1 MENLKVVNMV
11 SITGRVVEFSGG
23 KFISNDSKE
32 NKKDFKGIIP
42 DSHRIAIAG
51 KLIIRTIHGDVEVK
65 VYVGRNKKDGSE
77 KKSYTYL
84 SNILEKKVPVLSN
97 CEDKEDVPVIK
108 IFGNNNFCPQIKP
121 NKFIKDG
128 EVKKATNIDFGFS
141 NIIEADVDLEDTKA
155 EFNIVGVVKK
165 IEDEE
170 VDDAPTGRAIL
181 KLIMID
187 DYKEMAY
194 EVKIIVEKDIVDDLK
209 TEVEIEDRVIVGGI
223 VKTTTVENKSKSS
236 GRAIGV
242 IRRVN
247 ASKEFKRTEYV
258 LQGLDFI
265 SRDSEEYILDS
276 VLDIALEKAK
286 EDDAKLIAIKQES
299 DKKEDKPAPASGIG
313 KKSRLAD
320 RF

>member
-1 MENLKVVNMV
+1 MENLKVVNQV
-11 SITGRVVEFSGG
+11 SISGRIVEFKDG
-23 KFISNDSKE
+23 KFISSDSKE
-32 NKKDFKGIIP
+32 NKKDFKGIVP

-51 KLIIRTIHGDVEVK
+51 RLIIRTIHGDVEVK

-97 CEDKEDVPVIK
+97 CENKEDVPVIK

-121 NKFIKDG
+121 NKFVKDG

-141 NIIEADVDLEDTKA
+141 NIIEVDVDLEDTKA

-165 IEDEE
+165 IEDEK
-170 VDDAPTGRAIL
+170 VDDVATGRAIL

-247 ASKEFKRTEYV
+247 ATKEFKRTEYV

>member
-1 MENLKVVNMV
+1 MENLKVVNQV
-11 SITGRVVEFSGG
+11 SISGRIVEFDG
-23 KFISNDSKE
+23 KFISSDSKE
-32 NKKDFKGIIP
+32 NKKDFKGVIP

-51 KLIIRTIHGDVEVK
+51 RLIIRTIHGDVEVK

-97 CEDKEDVPVIK
+97 CENKEDVPVIK

-121 NKFIKDG
+121 NKFVKDG
-128 EVKKATNIDFGFS
+128 EVKKSTNIDFGFS
-141 NIIEADVDLEDTKA
+141 NIIEVDVDLEDTKA

-165 IEDEE
+165 IEDEK
-170 VDDAPTGRAIL
+170 VDDVATGRAIL

-247 ASKEFKRTEYV
+247 ATKEFKRTEYV

>member
-1 MENLKVVNMV
+1 MENLKVVNQV
-11 SITGRVVEFSGG
+11 SISGRIVEFKDG
-23 KFISNDSKE
+23 KFISSDSKE
-32 NKKDFKGIIP
+32 NKKDFKGIVP
-42 DSHRIAIAG
+42 DSHRIAVAG

-121 NKFIKDG
+121 NKFVKDG
-128 EVKKATNIDFGFS
+128 KVIKATNIDFGFS
-141 NIIEADVDLEDTKA
+141 NIIEAEVDLEDTKA
-155 EFNIVGVVKK
+155 EFNIVGVVKE
-165 IEDEE
+165 IENEE
-170 VDDAPTGRAIL
+170 VEAVPTGRAIL
-181 KLIMID
+181 KLIMVD

-194 EVKIIVEKDIVDDLK
+194 EVRIIVEKDVVDDLK
-209 TEVEIEDRVIVGGI
+209 AEVEIEDRVIVGGI

-247 ASKEFKRTEYV
+247 ATKEFKRTEYV

-265 SRDSEEYILDS
+265 DRDSEEYILDS
-276 VLDIALEKAK
+276 VLDIAIEKAK

-299 DKKEDKPAPASGIG
+299 DKKEDKPAPSSGIG

>member
-11 SITGRVVEFSGG
+11 SITGRVVEFKDG
-23 KFISNDSKE
+23 KFISSDSKE
-32 NKKDFKGIIP
+32 NKKDFKGIVP
-42 DSHRIAIAG
+42 DSHRTAVAG
-51 KLIIRTIHGDVEVK
+51 RLIIRTNHGDVEVK

-97 CEDKEDVPVIK
+97 CENKEDVPVIK

-141 NIIEADVDLEDTKA
+141 NIIEVDVDLEDTKA

-165 IEDEE
+165 IEDEK

-299 DKKEDKPAPASGIG
+299 DKKEDKPAPTSGIG